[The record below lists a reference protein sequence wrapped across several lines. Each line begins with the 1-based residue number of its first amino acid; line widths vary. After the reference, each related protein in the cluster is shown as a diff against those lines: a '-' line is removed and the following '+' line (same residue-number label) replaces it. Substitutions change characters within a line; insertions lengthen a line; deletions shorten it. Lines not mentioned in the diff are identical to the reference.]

1 MNARNRGMLPTIFLI
16 LKKFSILAIFFVLF
30 IGLSNQNIQAQNSNA
45 SDEFERILKMQQQE
59 LDEQLKQTTQTT
71 QSYNVTDEFERDL
84 KMQQQELDEQLKNTL
99 ETFNDTE
106 PLALR

>member
-1 MNARNRGMLPTIFLI
+1 MLLRMFLI
-16 LKKFSILAIFFVLF
+16 FKKFSILAIFIVLF
-30 IGLSNQNIQAQNSNA
+30 IGLCSQNIQGQTSNA

-59 LDEQLKQTTQTT
+59 LDEQLKQTTETT

-99 ETFNDTE
+99 KSFNATN
-106 PLALR
+106 PLEELR